1 VFKLCPGEKKVIRS
15 CPALH
20 IDNLADAVGKCHHCK
35 IYELRVCGRR
45 VSNPVIAAH
54 RNVVAW
60 VWCPSSVT
68 KNAGPHWSRFPFS
81 EPPLPQNSDINR
93 PTSMSTSLR
102 SYPFPARYITREA
115 LSASANLQDTLV
127 ANRLC
132 QADGLSDPSGIP
144 RYIGRTRD
152 RKHKDIGEPRR
163 HTLKLS

>member
-1 VFKLCPGEKKVIRS
+1 VFKLCPGEKKLIRS
-15 CPALH
+15 RPALH
-20 IDNLADAVGKCHHCK
+20 IDNLADAVGKCHHCR

-93 PTSMSTSLR
+93 TPSMSTLR
-102 SYPFPARYITREA
+102 GCPLPARYIPREA
-115 LSASANLQDTLV
+115 LSASANPQDTLV
-127 ANRLC
+127 ANRPC
-132 QADGLSDPSGIP
+132 QADGLSDLSEIP
-144 RYIGRTRD
+144 WYIGLTRD
-152 RKHKDIGEPRR
+152 RKLKDIGEPRR
-163 HTLKLS
+163 HALKLS